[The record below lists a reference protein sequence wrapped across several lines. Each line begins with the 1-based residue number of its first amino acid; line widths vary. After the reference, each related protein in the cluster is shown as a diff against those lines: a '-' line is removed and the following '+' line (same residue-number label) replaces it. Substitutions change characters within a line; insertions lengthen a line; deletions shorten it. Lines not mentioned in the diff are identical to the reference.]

1 MRFKGLRLLL
11 ICLFLGV
18 GALAA
23 IGTLTRS
30 IERELATR
38 GSLIL
43 GGDVQVAVW
52 QRGLTDAEMA
62 AIRPAGRLSSG
73 TRMAAMASA
82 GDLAVPVE
90 LKAVDAKWPL
100 YGRLTLQDG
109 RTVGAPPP
117 GSAWIAEG
125 ALARLG
131 IAPGGSF
138 TIGAQKLIVAGVIA
152 DEPDRLGEGFALGP
166 AVIVA
171 ENFPQA
177 AGLIQPGAMYRTKL
191 RIALAP
197 GRDPKALVDRLKT
210 QFPEA
215 GFDLKTR
222 DAASPGAEKFIERM
236 GQFLVLVGLAA
247 LAIAGIGIGGGVGSW
262 LESKRGAIATLKV
275 LGATSADIARITLMQ
290 LLAAA
295 LAGTMLG
302 LIAGVLVTPLL
313 TRALS
318 GLLPVPQGFT
328 FEPAALVTA
337 ALYGLL
343 VALVF
348 TAVPLARAR
357 AFPAMAL
364 LRARISPLGRDWKSA
379 ALPIAIGLTA
389 IVALALST
397 APEWQVT
404 AGFLT
409 GTAAVL
415 LLLGA
420 LGWAIRKGLARLP
433 SPANPLLRSAIAN
446 LHRPGAQTGAL
457 VTALGF
463 GLSAFV
469 LLAAI
474 SSSLDANISA
484 RVPARAPDYFV
495 MDVPKPRAE
504 LFRKAVLAVVPQA
517 QIRMVPALRGAILG
531 YGPPGAMVRVSSLKD
546 IPEKAWAL
554 RGERGLTYADAVP
567 EGNALTAGKWWPKN
581 YTGPPLVSVDEKLA
595 EALDLHLGDHMA
607 ISLLGVER
615 EATIASFRRIDWDA
629 MGFNYVLVFSPNAIA
644 DAPHNLAAT
653 IDLPAAPL
661 PPAEGTGG
669 GSVKVGDP
677 PPALRASGRGVL
689 LRDLARA
696 FPSSSV
702 IETGP
707 MLKQAR
713 MLLSQ
718 MSLAI
723 LAAASVTVLAGIAVL
738 LGAISAARAARTY
751 DSVILRVL
759 GASRGQL
766 LLLQL
771 GEYGLLA
778 ALLAGVSLA
787 LGSGI
792 AWAVVVKLFTFE
804 WLPNWPEVFGVLG
817 SGLLLV
823 LGFALGASL
832 PVLRTRPSQALR
844 EL

>member
-1 MRFKGLRLLL
+1 MNDYATAWRIARRDLSMRFKGLRLLL

-23 IGTLTRS
+23 IGTLTRA

-38 GSLIL
+38 GSVIL

-52 QRGLTDAEMA
+52 QRGLTDAEIA
-62 AIRPAGRLSSG
+62 AIRAAGTVSNG

-82 GDLAVPVE
+82 GDLAAPVE

-100 YGRLTLQDG
+100 YGRLTLHDG
-109 RTVGAPPP
+109 RKVGAPPP
-117 GSAWIAEG
+117 GSAWVAEG
-125 ALARLG
+125 AVARLG
-131 IAPGGSF
+131 LATGGTF
-138 TIGAQKLIVAGVIA
+138 VIGAQKLKVAGVIA

-166 AVIVA
+166 AVIVG
-171 ENFPQA
+171 EGFPQS

-191 RIALAP
+191 RIALPP
-197 GRDPKALVDRLKT
+197 GGDPKALASRLKAR
-210 QFPEA
+210 FPDA

-295 LAGTMLG
+295 LVGTGLG

-313 TRALS
+313 TRALA
-318 GLLPVPQGFT
+318 GLLPVPAGFT
-328 FEPAALVTA
+328 IEPAALLTA

-364 LRARISPLGRDWKSA
+364 LRATISPLGNDWKRA
-379 ALPIAIGLTA
+379 ALPVGLGLSA
-389 IVALALST
+389 IVALALSS
-397 APEWQVT
+397 APDWLVT
-404 AGFLT
+404 AGFLA
-409 GTAAVL
+409 GTAGML

-420 LGWAIRKGLARLP
+420 LGWAIRQGLAAIP
-433 SPANPLLRSAIAN
+433 SPANPLLRAAIAN

-495 MDVPKPRAE
+495 MDVPKPRGE
-504 LFRKAVLAVVPQA
+504 EFRGAVLALAPQA
-517 QIRMVPALRGAILG
+517 QIRMIPALRGAILG

-554 RGERGLTYADAVP
+554 KGERGLTYADAVP
-567 EGNALTAGKWWPKN
+567 EGNTVTAGKWWPKN
-581 YTGPPLVSVDEKLA
+581 YGGPPLVSIDEKLA
-595 EALDLHLGDHMA
+595 ETLGLHLGDHMA

-615 EATIASFRRIDWDA
+615 EATIASFRRIDWDS

-653 IDLPAAPL
+653 IDLPSGPK
-661 PPAEGTGG
+661 PA
-669 GSVKVGDP
+669 S
-677 PPALRASGRGVL
+677 L
-689 LRDLARA
+689 LRNLARA

-713 MLLSQ
+713 ALLSQ

-723 LAAASVTVLAGIAVL
+723 LAAASVAVLAGIAVL
-738 LGAISAARAARTY
+738 LGAIAAARAARTY

-778 ALLAGVSLA
+778 ALLALVSLA

-792 AWAVVVKLFTFE
+792 AWLVVVKLFTFE

-817 SGLLLV
+817 GGLLLV
-823 LGFALGASL
+823 LTFALAASL

>member
-1 MRFKGLRLLL
+1 MAKHAELRPYATAWRIARRDLTLRFKGLRLLL

-52 QRGLTDAEMA
+52 QRGLTEAELA
-62 AIRPAGRLSSG
+62 AIRPSGSLSNG
-73 TRMAAMASA
+73 VRMAAMASA
-82 GDLAVPVE
+82 GELAAPVE
-90 LKAVDAKWPL
+90 LKAVDANWPL

-109 RTVGAPPP
+109 RKVGAPLR
-117 GSAWIAEG
+117 GSAWISEG
-125 ALARLG
+125 AAARLG
-131 IAPGGSF
+131 VGSGGSF
-138 TIGAQKLIVAGVIA
+138 AIGSQQLTVGGIIA

-166 AVIVA
+166 AVIVS
-171 ENFPQA
+171 EDFPQA

-191 RIALAP
+191 RIAIPL
-197 GRDPKALVDRLKT
+197 GRDPKLLVDKLKAR
-210 QFPEA
+210 FPDA

-222 DAASPGAEKFIERM
+222 DAASPGAERFIERM

-295 LAGTMLG
+295 LAGAGLG

-328 FEPAALVTA
+328 IEPVALLTA

-364 LRARISPLGRDWKSA
+364 LRARISPLGRDWKHA
-379 ALPIAIGLTA
+379 ALPIALGLSA

-397 APEWQVT
+397 APDWLVT
-404 AGFLT
+404 AGFLA
-409 GTAAVL
+409 GTAAML
-415 LLLGA
+415 LFLGG

-495 MDVPKPRAE
+495 MDVPKPRADA
-504 LFRKAVLAVVPQA
+504 FRKAVLSVAPQA

-531 YGPPGAMVRVSSLKD
+531 YGPPSAMIRVASLKD

-554 RGERGLTYADAVP
+554 KGERGLTYADGVP
-567 EGNALTAGKWWPKN
+567 EGNTVTAGKWWPKD
-581 YTGPPLVSVDEKLA
+581 YAGPPLVSIDEKLA
-595 EALDLHLGDHMA
+595 ETLGLHLGDHMA

-615 EATIASFRRIDWDA
+615 EATIASFRRIDWDSL
-629 MGFNYVLVFSPNAIA
+629 GFNYVLVFSPNAIA

-653 IDLPAAPL
+653 IDLPA
-661 PPAEGTGG
+661 
-669 GSVKVGDP
+669 GSK
-677 PPALRASGRGVL
+677 PALL

-713 MLLSQ
+713 ALLSQ

-723 LAAASVTVLAGIAVL
+723 LAAASVAVLAGIAVL
-738 LGAISAARAARTY
+738 LGAIAAARAARTY
-751 DSVILRVL
+751 DTVILRLL
-759 GASRGQL
+759 GASRSQL
-766 LLLQL
+766 LMLQL

-778 ALLAGVSLA
+778 LLLAGVSLA
-787 LGSGI
+787 LGTGI

-817 SGLLLV
+817 GGLLMV
-823 LGFALGASL
+823 LTFALAASL
-832 PVLRTRPSQALR
+832 PVLRTRPSKALR